1 MRGSTPIAYL
11 LTLRTFGT
19 WLHGDTRG
27 SHHRLRCTHGTP
39 GLPSRPHLE
48 AAERSQMRSP
58 RQLLDSHSRAIVERV
73 VREVCEFR
81 GWNLLAA
88 NARTNHVHLVV
99 TAGCPPEEAGR
110 SIKSWI
116 THRLVHAAHALQGP
130 CSSH

>member
-73 VREVCEFR
+73 
-81 GWNLLAA
+81 
-88 NARTNHVHLVV
+88 AR
-99 TAGCPPEEAGR
+99 CPPEDAVR
-110 SIKSWI
+110 SLKSWI
-116 THRLVHAAHALQGP
+116 TRRLVQADALPPRTQLWSRHASTVYLW
-130 CSSH
+130 